1 MEFVFILKLDG
12 TNDLFVKQL
21 FPSAL
26 WYKHSLI
33 QGLNNNN
40 IKLRN
45 KNGLIIEKKGINLF

>member
-1 MEFVFILKLDG
+1 MKFVFILKLDD
-12 TNDLFVKQL
+12 TDNLFVKQL

-40 IKLRN
+40 INLRN
-45 KNGLIIEKKGINLF
+45 KNGLVIERKK